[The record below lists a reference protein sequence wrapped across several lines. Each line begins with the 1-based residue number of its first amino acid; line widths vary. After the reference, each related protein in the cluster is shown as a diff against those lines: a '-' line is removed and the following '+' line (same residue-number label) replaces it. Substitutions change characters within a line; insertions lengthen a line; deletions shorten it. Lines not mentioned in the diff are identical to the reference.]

1 MKSDNTSTQTSLKE
15 DIIDK
20 GNDENKNLHNAK
32 GDDWKNL
39 SKCFSQLEEN
49 EKDFTGGIKQ
59 KGPIHQQLLS
69 NHGLIKYKQTPITD
83 KLKKENIV
91 IKLSFYDIVE
101 NEILSKGYVSY
112 LITTYP
118 LKY

>member
-1 MKSDNTSTQTSLKE
+1 M
-15 DIIDK
+15 
-20 GNDENKNLHNAK
+20 
-32 GDDWKNL
+32 
-39 SKCFSQLEEN
+39 
-49 EKDFTGGIKQ
+49 
-59 KGPIHQQLLS
+59 S

>member
-39 SKCFSQLEEN
+39 SKCFSQL
-49 EKDFTGGIKQ
+49 KW
-59 KGPIHQQLLS
+59 KGFHRWNYAKRS
-69 NHGLIKYKQTPITD
+69 N
-83 KLKKENIV
+83 
-91 IKLSFYDIVE
+91 S
-101 NEILSKGYVSY
+101 S
-112 LITTYP
+112 TTFE
-118 LKY
+118 